1 MAQSARSDFDS
12 LCLKYRIIKQ
22 YDWLGSITEWKV
34 LEGALEELHV
44 SKLDQADFNVLWS
57 THPLRKQGKT
67 NIIRSHASF
76 FTLFLSF
83 PVYFHLVFIHVVI
96 LAR

>member
-12 LCLKYRIIKQ
+12 LSLKYGITKQ

-57 THPLRKQGKT
+57 THQVRKQGKRKH
-67 NIIRSHASF
+67 NLFNVHRFHHVCC
-76 FTLFLSF
+76 LFLS
-83 PVYFHLVFIHVVI
+83 IAI
-96 LAR
+96 LYYCM